1 MEVGEKMAEEFLTIR
16 EFDGFTNTVRS
27 EFSRFGEQLT
37 QVSTKIDTLVNGRT
51 EEARVMGEITG
62 AIKAI
67 NDRLER
73 HERESSDIR
82 RMHDTELV
90 ALREQID
97 NIKKG
102 DKDDDRGRLKGWHQ
116 VTISLITAI
125 FAVWAARFFK

>member
-1 MEVGEKMAEEFLTIR
+1 MAEEFLTIR
-16 EFDGFTNTVRS
+16 EFDGFTSTVRT

-37 QVSTKIDTLVNGRT
+37 QVSTKIDTLIGSRT

-62 AIKAI
+62 AIKSI

-73 HERESSDIR
+73 HERESSEIR
-82 RMHDTELV
+82 RMHDTELI
-90 ALREQID
+90 ALRDQIE

-102 DKDDDRGRLKGWHQ
+102 EKDDDRGRLKGWHQ
-116 VTISLITAI
+116 VAISLITAI